1 MITTDCLKLWKMPHK
16 VCLRTHKKRR
26 YLSYIYYYIFD
37 IVCACALKISAHHF
51 KTERRDFMSF
61 TMVDSLNMYA
71 KNMKMQM
78 KWEQKK
84 ANSDYSSD
92 GATSIADKLRQ
103 EAAEQLEALES
114 GSGQATMSGIQAKL
128 MAGRKLT
135 SAEMEYLRKN
145 DPDTYQQA
153 KYREMERK
161 AFEQR
166 LRSCK
171 TKEEVQRLKAAHMAA
186 SLDRVK
192 DINNNPN
199 ISGGE
204 KLKLTIEEHQ
214 KVCTVSDAATR
225 FTESSDYKRLPTE
238 AEKRKAEKDLK
249 EAKEAEQKG
258 ETKKGQKIEKEKTK
272 TPDAPSDPDSDKEN
286 LGEPTPA
293 DAQAA
298 KAREI
303 RASSK
308 KTRAEAELTPEA
320 QKVKRS
326 RARASYTHNM
336 HTEDS
341 VVTIDVKR

>member
-1 MITTDCLKLWKMPHK
+1 MC
-16 VCLRTHKKRR
+16 R
-26 YLSYIYYYIFD
+26 YFQYICFVI
-37 IVCACALKISAHHF
+37 IIPARLQTLAHQS
-51 KTERRDFMSF
+51 KAERGDFMSF
-61 TMVDSLNMYA
+61 TMINSLDMYA
-71 KNMKMQM
+71 KNLKMQM

-84 ANSDYSSD
+84 ATNDYAAD
-92 GATSIADKLRQ
+92 GTTSIADKLRK
-103 EAAEQLEALES
+103 EAAEQLSALE
-114 GSGQATMSGIQAKL
+114 GSSSQATMSGIQAKL

-135 SAEMEYLRKN
+135 SAEMEYLKKN
-145 DPDTYQQA
+145 DPNTYQQA

-199 ISGGE
+199 ISSGE

-214 KVCTVSDAATR
+214 KVCTISDATTR

-238 AEKRKAEKDLK
+238 AEKRKAEKDMK

-258 ETKKGQKIEKEKTK
+258 ETKEKQEIPKDKDTESGK
-272 TPDAPSDPDSDKEN
+272 VVISQDEDKE
-286 LGEPTPA
+286 LSQEPTPA
-293 DAQAA
+293 DTQAA
-298 KAREI
+298 KARQLA
-303 RASSK
+303 ASSK
-308 KTRAEAELTPEA
+308 KTRIEAELTPEA
-320 QKVKRS
+320 QKLKRS
-326 RARASYTHNM
+326 RARASYTHSM
-336 HTEDS
+336 HPDDS

>member
-1 MITTDCLKLWKMPHK
+1 
-16 VCLRTHKKRR
+16 
-26 YLSYIYYYIFD
+26 
-37 IVCACALKISAHHF
+37 
-51 KTERRDFMSF
+51 MSF
-61 TMVDSLNMYA
+61 TMVNSLDMYA
-71 KNMKMQM
+71 KNLKMQM

-84 ANSDYSSD
+84 ATKDYSAD
-92 GATSIADKLRQ
+92 GTTSIADKLRK
-103 EAAEQLEALES
+103 EAAEQLSALEES
-114 GSGQATMSGIQAKL
+114 SSQATMSGIQAKL

-135 SAEMEYLRKN
+135 SAEMEYLKKN
-145 DPDTYQQA
+145 DPDAYQQA

-214 KVCTVSDAATR
+214 KVSTVSDATNR
-225 FTESSDYKRLPTE
+225 FTQSSDYKRLPTE

-258 ETKKGQKIEKEKTK
+258 ETKKNQDIQEEKT
-272 TPDAPSDPDSDKEN
+272 DAPKAADTDPSKTADGKKQDMESEK
-286 LGEPTPA
+286 EPTPA
-293 DAQAA
+293 DTQAA
-298 KAREI
+298 KAKQL

-326 RARASYTHNM
+326 RARASYTHSM
-336 HTEDS
+336 HTEES